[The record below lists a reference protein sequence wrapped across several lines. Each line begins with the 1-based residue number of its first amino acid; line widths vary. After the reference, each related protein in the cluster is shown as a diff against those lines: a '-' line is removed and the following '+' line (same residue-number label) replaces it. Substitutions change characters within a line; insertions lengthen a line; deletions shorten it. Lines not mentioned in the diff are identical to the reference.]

1 MKFLSAALA
10 TTLAF
15 ACLSASA
22 APPSPGL
29 SAVSKNISA
38 DSGFAVA
45 TLSNAGSF
53 EFGLA
58 SMFTGVAMKAH
69 LTTTALKAHMITAAQ
84 AQVRHDKLAA
94 VKALLD
100 RSLAACQQDNRTGE
114 CQGDK
119 AAAAKFE
126 RLAKSAYEKL
136 PADPKFGSK
145 PAPKPKAASTP
156 TP

>member
-1 MKFLSAALA
+1 MKLIPAALA
-10 TTLAF
+10 AVLAF
-15 ACLSASA
+15 ACLSAAA
-22 APPSPGL
+22 APPSGL
-29 SAVSKNISA
+29 TAASKDITI

-45 TLSNAGSF
+45 TLSNVNSF

-58 SMFTGVAMKAH
+58 SMFSGVAMKAH
-69 LTTTALKAHMITAAQ
+69 LAETALKQHMITAAQ